1 MRIDYKNKNLINS
14 GATHLHDAE
23 FLGFSYDYENNFIQI
38 EMIEYDS
45 NKEFKLTF
53 HNVFGFKMSSCDFW
67 GKSLRVDCWYMDD
80 ENGLILELN
89 QLKEEKRG
97 KGADGVMLPAVSRMD
112 EVEFPLQIKI
122 SIISGDLLTIVCE
135 YVDFEE
141 RTLKKSNKSDFC
153 S

>member
-1 MRIDYKNKNLINS
+1 M
-14 GATHLHDAE
+14 
-23 FLGFSYDYENNFIQI
+23 
-38 EMIEYDS
+38 
-45 NKEFKLTF
+45 
-53 HNVFGFKMSSCDFW
+53 
-67 GKSLRVDCWYMDD
+67 DCWYTDD

>member
-1 MRIDYKNKNLINS
+1 
-14 GATHLHDAE
+14 
-23 FLGFSYDYENNFIQI
+23 
-38 EMIEYDS
+38 
-45 NKEFKLTF
+45 
-53 HNVFGFKMSSCDFW
+53 MSSCDFW
-67 GKSLRVDCWYMDD
+67 GKSLRVDCWYPDD

-89 QLKEEKRG
+89 QLKEEKSG
-97 KGADGVMLPAVSRMD
+97 KGADGVMLPSVSRMD

>member
-1 MRIDYKNKNLINS
+1 MRIDYKNRDVINS
-14 GATHLHDAE
+14 GQIHLHDAE
-23 FLGFSYDYENNFIQI
+23 FLGFNYDFDNNIIRFKMTEHDYQ
-38 EMIEYDS
+38 
-45 NKEFKLTF
+45 KKLKLTF

-67 GKSLRVDCWYMDD
+67 GKSLRVDCWYTDD
-80 ENGLILELN
+80 ENGLIMELN

-97 KGADGVMLPAVSRMD
+97 KGADGVILPAVSRMD

-141 RTLKKSNKSDFC
+141 CDLKKIN
-153 S
+153 